1 MSNGE
6 NITYLIIL
14 ASFIMPLLLAG
25 LLIWFVVSYQKK
37 KYAYEIKKKDILV
50 LEQAHI
56 IEKQD
61 LIEKERTRIASEM
74 HDDLGSG
81 LTTIRFLSEKAL
93 RNAKTTEETDQI
105 MKISDYSNKLI
116 QNMSEIIWAMNSRFD
131 NLTNLIGYIRR
142 YASEYLEEN
151 EIELEFQADTLNLEI
166 KISGEKRR
174 NLFLIVKE
182 LLHNAVKYSHSSK
195 IRINLAMEENF
206 NISILELD
214 GIGFDNINMN
224 SKGNGLYNIEK
235 RIQSINGQIEFKKLN
250 TGMLSYITYPI
261 LNESL

>member
-1 MSNGE
+1 MPNGE
-6 NITYLIIL
+6 NITYWIIL
-14 ASFIMPLLLAG
+14 ASFIMPLLLAIA
-25 LLIWFVVSYQKK
+25 LIWFIVSYQRK
-37 KYAYEIKKKDILV
+37 KYAYELEKKDLLV

-56 IEKQD
+56 IEKQE

-93 RNAKTTEETDQI
+93 RNVKTVEESDQI

-151 EIELEFQADTLNLEI
+151 EIELEFEAVSHPEEI
-166 KISGEKRR
+166 TISGEKRR

-182 LLHNAVKYSHSSK
+182 LLHNAVKHSKAAK
-195 IRINLAMEENF
+195 IKIQLTTDDNF
-206 NISILELD
+206 KISILEV
-214 GIGFDNINMN
+214 GSIGFDRNQLI
-224 SKGNGLYNIEK
+224 SKGNGLYNMEK
-235 RIQSINGQIEFKKLN
+235 RIHNINGQLEFKQLN
-250 TGMLSYITYPI
+250 IGMLSCISYP
-261 LNESL
+261 LLSDSK